1 MRAFRLTRAKY
12 PPFSGRGSLL
22 VSGRW
27 HWAGVPIEYC
37 AESRALAVLETLVHT
52 RKDQIPSDY
61 VFYEVEIIDAQ
72 IELVSPDMIPE
83 DWNAVE
89 PVLAR
94 DFGTNWVQERR
105 SLGLLVPSVLIEA
118 ERNLLLNP
126 EHPGFS
132 DLRIAGP
139 YQFRY
144 EEQLFP

>member
-27 HWAGVPIEYC
+27 HWAGVPVEYC
-37 AESRALAVLETLVHT
+37 AEGLALAVLETLRHT

-61 VFYEVEIIDAQ
+61 VFYEVEISDTQ
-72 IELVSPDMIPE
+72 IELVSPHMTPP
-83 DWNAVE
+83 DWTAAE

-94 DFGTNWVQERR
+94 DFGTEWVKERR
-105 SLGLLVPSVLIEA
+105 SLGLLIPSVVMEGQRI
-118 ERNLLLNP
+118 LLLNP

-132 DLRIAGP
+132 ELRITGP
-139 YQFRY
+139 HQFQYDDR
-144 EEQLFP
+144 LFG